1 MKECLDSILN
11 QSFDNY
17 EVICI
22 NDGSTDNTVN
32 ILRDYSEKDSRLC
45 FITQAN
51 SYAGVARNVGVNSS
65 NGDWIFFLDS
75 DDCIEKNAL
84 QHLYDVAIS
93 TGSDVVRCCGY
104 YINGNDEKKDV
115 SWSLN
120 KNVVKDGESFNWKDR
135 PQDIFNI
142 SAGNPWGMLVKKSL
156 VDNYGIRFFTCPRT
170 EDIGFTYGVYLHA
183 DKITTIYDQLVFHRP
198 SGGGMEST
206 KVKFPLV
213 PLEARRELEEKCKHD
228 GFYDST
234 YQGFWIAGFRSY
246 FQMIRNL
253 EPNDQK
259 DEVKAYYDDI
269 RRVLSNHQ
277 DLIFDSDSPLAERA
291 SDYFDEY
298 RKLVESED
306 FESYW
311 SEITRPRREIEER
324 FRKKKED
331 DLQKR
336 QQSLASRNEFEESIL
351 FSVVVPVYN
360 AEEYLREC
368 LDHLINQS
376 YSKLEIIC
384 VDDGSS
390 DSSCDI
396 IESEYPSVNLI
407 RQENSGAGIAR
418 NNGFSHCTG
427 EYVLFMDSDDWAEY
441 SLFKRVAEVI
451 ESNDHPDMVMY
462 SHSRFD
468 QATATFDDHYVSQ
481 DLDGVM
487 ISNLESDS
495 RFFLNNDFVV
505 PWNKV
510 VKASFI
516 REHDLKYPDF
526 KCSNDRP
533 FYFAALVH
541 AERIAV
547 IDDVLINYRIN
558 SKSVTS
564 VSRLDHFQCHYLTY
578 QLVEDDYSK
587 EPGDINEIFT
597 DVTIRDM
604 FHFYDV
610 SNKKYKE
617 IIGRQICE
625 YSDSMK
631 LSSIPDVERYWW
643 YRRIINLKLEFG
655 IPVSNSDLERVASA
669 GDRNIQYVLGEKLV
683 DSDRVAA
690 IGWFMRSADKG
701 RQEAKSRL
709 DELYDGS
716 FDICLKLAH
725 SGNPSAEFRL
735 AKMYRDGNGV
745 DADEEEALKWMR
757 SAADHGHS
765 GATMNLLNMLDK
777 EEAFTLCGEL
787 AESGNKDAQYRLARM
802 YIEGKGTE
810 KDVSRALQ
818 WMTRAAEQGHQK
830 AKDILEKD
838 PEGSQFYVDGLIS
851 EGTLES
857 LNKALE
863 ITDDKEK
870 IAKAQ
875 YRMALL
881 YRDSKGVPMD
891 LSEARAWMSKAAENG
906 HSEAI
911 RCIGKRSLGIDIK
924 KFVNEGLENRPEEI
938 ESECRRLADQGCPD
952 ALGYLGKTSI
962 KNSIGDSSEAV
973 KMIRTAFDKGW
984 DDDSALKTLW
994 DAELFEDLE
1003 TIASELS
1010 AKGDGIAMGFLGRM
1024 CRDGKGIEKD
1034 LPAAAEWMRE
1044 ASNNGNG
1051 WADRELLGILWSIR
1065 TLEACSEMA
1074 SLAPELVM
1082 NGDVRSAAYLGRM
1095 YRDGCGVPQS
1105 REVAAYL
1112 LDKASEDVG
1121 WAGKERDKIGIG
1133 NPTLQSLWDAGKHSE
1148 VVTIAELFPED
1159 PECKAYKGRAALR
1172 GRGTKKDLTES
1183 AKCLREASSAVPWAS
1198 KYLVK
1203 ALWEQGTEEAR
1214 SEAVGIARDLAEEGD
1229 GYSMN
1234 LLGRAYRDGIAVPKD
1249 LNKAA
1254 EWMRRASAAGIGWAD
1269 GELLEI
1275 LWKIDTPESTSEM
1288 IYLASRLEKDG
1299 NSRAMGILGRSYL
1312 YGRGVQKDTFK
1323 ARKLLEAAFEGGIG
1337 WAKAE
1342 LETLKAQM
1350 ADLDDGLKEMKT
1362 LWKSKRYD
1370 ELFAR
1375 SKGLAD
1381 LGDPRAMG
1389 YLARLYRD
1397 GNGVEADPEA
1407 AEAWMRKSASGGV
1420 SWAQNEL
1427 LDMLWKSKRY
1437 DETFALAKEYY
1448 EEGNRSAGAP
1458 LGRCYRSGKG
1468 AEQDLLKAESCLR
1481 ESIDDGVS
1489 WAKAELIELLWTTE
1503 RYDEMVPLAEEYSET
1518 GNHKACGYLGMA
1530 YRDGKGVPKDA
1541 KKAKDLLTK
1550 AASKSKIWN
1559 KEIPKGN

>member
-1 MKECLDSILN
+1 
-11 QSFDNY
+11 
-17 EVICI
+17 
-22 NDGSTDNTVN
+22 
-32 ILRDYSEKDSRLC
+32 
-45 FITQAN
+45 
-51 SYAGVARNVGVNSS
+51 
-65 NGDWIFFLDS
+65 
-75 DDCIEKNAL
+75 
-84 QHLYDVAIS
+84 
-93 TGSDVVRCCGY
+93 
-104 YINGNDEKKDV
+104 
-115 SWSLN
+115 
-120 KNVVKDGESFNWKDR
+120 
-135 PQDIFNI
+135 
-142 SAGNPWGMLVKKSL
+142 
-156 VDNYGIRFFTCPRT
+156 
-170 EDIGFTYGVYLHA
+170 
-183 DKITTIYDQLVFHRP
+183 
-198 SGGGMEST
+198 MEST
-206 KVKFPLV
+206 KVKFPLA
-213 PLEARRELEEKCKHD
+213 PLEARQQLEDKCKRN
-228 GFYDST
+228 GFYNDI

-246 FQMIRNL
+246 LQMIRKL
-253 EPNDQK
+253 ESADQK
-259 DEVKAYYDDI
+259 YEVRAYYDDI
-269 RRVLSNHQ
+269 KRVISQHPDLNFNH
-277 DLIFDSDSPLAERA
+277 DSILAERS
-291 SDYFDEY
+291 SDYFEQY
-298 RKLVESED
+298 RRVVDSKD
-306 FESYW
+306 FNSYW
-311 SEITRPRREIEER
+311 LEITSPRREIEKRLREKVEEDLL
-324 FRKKKED
+324 RKSFA
-331 DLQKR
+331 LSSR
-336 QQSLASRNEFEESIL
+336 QWINESIL
-351 FSVVVPVYN
+351 FSVVIPVYN
-360 AEEYLREC
+360 AEGYLREC
-368 LDHLINQS
+368 LDHLIYQS

-390 DSSCDI
+390 DNSCDI
-396 IESEYPSVNLI
+396 IEMEYPSVKLI

-418 NNGFSHCTG
+418 NNGFYHCTG

-441 SLFKRVAEVI
+441 SLFKKVAEVI

-468 QATATFDDHYVSQ
+468 QATAIFDDHHVSQ

-487 ISNLESDS
+487 VSNLESDP

-510 VKASFI
+510 VKADFI
-516 REHDLKYPDF
+516 REHNLKYPDF

-578 QLVEDDYSK
+578 QLVEDDYFK

-617 IIGRQICE
+617 IIGRQICD

-631 LSSIPDVERYWW
+631 LSSIPDVEKYWW
-643 YRRIINLKLEFG
+643 YRKIINLKLEFG
-655 IPVSNSDLERVASA
+655 IPVNKSDLEKVAST
-669 GDRNIQYVLGEKLV
+669 GDRNIQYVLGEKLA
-683 DSDRVAA
+683 DSDRTAA

-701 RQEAKSRL
+701 HQDAKARL

-716 FDICLKLAH
+716 FYICMELANG
-725 SGNPSAEFRL
+725 GNPSAEFRL

-745 DADEEEALKWMR
+745 EADEEEALKWMR
-757 SAADHGHS
+757 SAAEHGHS
-765 GATMNLLNMLDK
+765 GATMNLLNMLNDD
-777 EEAFTLCGEL
+777 ESFSLCNKL

-802 YIEGKGTE
+802 YVEGRGTE
-810 KDVSRALQ
+810 RDVPLAIS

-830 AKDILEKD
+830 AKAFLDND
-838 PEGSQFYVDGLIS
+838 PNGSQLYADVLIS

-857 LNKALE
+857 LNKVLE
-863 ITDDKEK
+863 ITDDKER

-875 YRMALL
+875 YRMALH
-881 YRDSKGVPMD
+881 YRDSKGAPMD
-891 LSEARAWMSKAAENG
+891 LSEARAWMFKAAENG

-924 KFVNEGLENRPEEI
+924 RFVNDGLENRPEEI
-938 ESECRRLADQGCPD
+938 ESECRKLAEQGCPD

-962 KNSIGDSSEAV
+962 KNSIGDSSVAV
-973 KMIRTAFDKGW
+973 EMIRTAFDKGW
-984 DDDSALKTLW
+984 DDDSVLKTLW

-1003 TIASELS
+1003 TIAIELS

-1024 CRDGKGIEKD
+1024 CRDGKGVEKD
-1034 LPAAAEWMRE
+1034 LLVAAEWMRE

-1065 TLEACSEMA
+1065 TPEACSEMA
-1074 SLAPELVM
+1074 SLAPDLVR
-1082 NGDVRSAAYLGRM
+1082 NGDIRSAAYLGRM
-1095 YRDGCGVPQS
+1095 YRDGYGVPQS
-1105 REVAAYL
+1105 KEVAAYL

-1121 WAGKERDKIGIG
+1121 WAGKERDKIGIE
-1133 NPTLQSLWDAGKHSE
+1133 NPSLQSLWDAGKYSE

-1172 GRGTKKDLTES
+1172 GRGTKKDLSKS

-1198 KYLVK
+1198 RYLVK
-1203 ALWEQGTEEAR
+1203 ALWEQGTEDAR
-1214 SEAVGIARDLAEEGD
+1214 SEAVGIARELAEEGD

-1234 LLGRAYRDGIAVPKD
+1234 LLGRAYRDGISVPKD

-1254 EWMRRASAAGIGWAD
+1254 EWMRKSSAAGIGWAD

-1288 IYLASRLEKDG
+1288 INLASRLEKDG
-1299 NSRAMGILGRSYL
+1299 DSRAIGILGRSYL

-1323 ARKLLEAAFEGGIG
+1323 ARKLLETASENGIG
-1337 WAKAE
+1337 WAKIE
-1342 LETLKAQM
+1342 LEALKAQM
-1350 ADLDDGLKEMKT
+1350 VDLDDGLKEMKS
-1362 LWKSKRYD
+1362 LWKSKSYD
-1370 ELFAR
+1370 ELFVR
-1375 SKGLAD
+1375 SKDLAD

-1397 GNGVEADPEA
+1397 GNGVEADPNA
-1407 AEAWMRKSASGGV
+1407 AEEWMRKSASGGV
-1420 SWAQNEL
+1420 TWAQNEL

-1437 DETFALAKEYY
+1437 DNTFVLAKEYY
-1448 EEGNRSAGAP
+1448 EQGNMSAGAP

-1468 AEQDLLKAESCLR
+1468 VEQDLPKAEACLR
-1481 ESIDDGVS
+1481 ASIDDGVT

-1503 RYDEMVPLAEEYSET
+1503 RYDEMIPLAEEYSKT

-1530 YRDGKGVPKDA
+1530 YRDGKGVPADRKRA
-1541 KKAKDLLTK
+1541 MDLLTK
-1550 AASKSKIWN
+1550 ASSKSKIWN
-1559 KEIPKGN
+1559 KELEKLVR

>member
-1 MKECLDSILN
+1 
-11 QSFDNY
+11 
-17 EVICI
+17 
-22 NDGSTDNTVN
+22 
-32 ILRDYSEKDSRLC
+32 
-45 FITQAN
+45 
-51 SYAGVARNVGVNSS
+51 
-65 NGDWIFFLDS
+65 
-75 DDCIEKNAL
+75 
-84 QHLYDVAIS
+84 
-93 TGSDVVRCCGY
+93 
-104 YINGNDEKKDV
+104 
-115 SWSLN
+115 
-120 KNVVKDGESFNWKDR
+120 
-135 PQDIFNI
+135 
-142 SAGNPWGMLVKKSL
+142 
-156 VDNYGIRFFTCPRT
+156 
-170 EDIGFTYGVYLHA
+170 
-183 DKITTIYDQLVFHRP
+183 
-198 SGGGMEST
+198 
-206 KVKFPLV
+206 
-213 PLEARRELEEKCKHD
+213 
-228 GFYDST
+228 
-234 YQGFWIAGFRSY
+234 
-246 FQMIRNL
+246 
-253 EPNDQK
+253 
-259 DEVKAYYDDI
+259 
-269 RRVLSNHQ
+269 
-277 DLIFDSDSPLAERA
+277 
-291 SDYFDEY
+291 
-298 RKLVESED
+298 
-306 FESYW
+306 
-311 SEITRPRREIEER
+311 
-324 FRKKKED
+324 
-331 DLQKR
+331 
-336 QQSLASRNEFEESIL
+336 
-351 FSVVVPVYN
+351 
-360 AEEYLREC
+360 
-368 LDHLINQS
+368 
-376 YSKLEIIC
+376 
-384 VDDGSS
+384 DDGSS

-643 YRRIINLKLEFG
+643 YRKIINLKLEFG